1 MPLPMVTHDKP
12 VLISDG
18 HTIYVVEFGDGATAR
33 VASRKPLVPGQFMNL
48 TPSHP
53 DGLPEQ
59 PEYEFDGVPVEYLIV
74 DG

>member
-1 MPLPMVTHDKP
+1 MPLPMVSNTDP
-12 VLISDG
+12 VPTTDG
-18 HTIYVVEFGDGATAR
+18 HTIYVVEFADGATAR